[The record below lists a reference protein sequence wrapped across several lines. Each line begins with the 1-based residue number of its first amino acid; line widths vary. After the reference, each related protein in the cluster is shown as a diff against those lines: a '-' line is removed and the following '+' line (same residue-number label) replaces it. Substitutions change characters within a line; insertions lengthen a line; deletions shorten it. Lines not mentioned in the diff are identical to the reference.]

1 MSKWTVLAAAL
12 AIAAY
17 AAASH
22 WLMLHAADRLWA
34 VAAIVGPL
42 LIGLSAAAW
51 RRRHWPSLLLCAAV
65 AAGLAAF
72 SARGGLADLHRLY
85 VLQYL
90 AINGLLGFSF
100 AITLRRGS
108 TPLITRL
115 ASRVHQHFP
124 PPMQAY
130 TARLTRLWV
139 AYFALMSLL
148 CLALYLWAPWSW
160 WSLFANLLTP
170 LVAVGVFA
178 GEHLL
183 RYRIHPDFERVSI
196 VQTVRAYRQASAGGI
211 VR

>member
-1 MSKWTVLAAAL
+1 
-12 AIAAY
+12 
-17 AAASH
+17 
-22 WLMLHAADRLWA
+22 
-34 VAAIVGPL
+34 
-42 LIGLSAAAW
+42 
-51 RRRHWPSLLLCAAV
+51 
-65 AAGLAAF
+65 
-72 SARGGLADLHRLY
+72 
-85 VLQYL
+85 
-90 AINGLLGFSF
+90 
-100 AITLRRGS
+100 
-108 TPLITRL
+108 
-115 ASRVHQHFP
+115 
-124 PPMQAY
+124 MQAY